1 MNFTRP
7 DIAFAVCRLS
17 KFTHC
22 PSHEHWE
29 ALTRILK
36 YLRGTI
42 NFGIHY
48 SGFPAVLEGYSDA
61 NWISDSDESKSTSGY
76 VFNFGGGTVTWKSAK
91 QTVLTKSSRDSEFI
105 ALELAGSEAEWLRNF
120 LADIP
125 LGSKPIPSVS
135 IHYDNKSAICTA
147 KNKTF
152 NGKSRHIRLR
162 HNIIKQLLKTG
173 VISIDYVRSEV
184 NLADPL
190 TKPLGRNQIDKLSKG
205 IGLKPIRN

>member
-1 MNFTRP
+1 M
-7 DIAFAVCRLS
+7 
-17 KFTHC
+17 
-22 PSHEHWE
+22 
-29 ALTRILK
+29 
-36 YLRGTI
+36 
-42 NFGIHY
+42 
-48 SGFPAVLEGYSDA
+48 EGYSDA

-76 VFNFGGGTVTWKSAK
+76 VFNFGGGAVTWKSAK

-135 IHYDNKSAICTA
+135 IHCDNKSAIYTA

-162 HNIIKQLLKTG
+162 HNIIKQLLKSG

-190 TKPLGRNQIDKLSKG
+190 TKPLGRKQIDKLSRG
-205 IGLKPIRN
+205 IGLMPI